1 MIPHSTLS
9 DDQGLSDEYFGDLKN
24 RVAACRKRMRLHR
37 SMHKSK
43 DFRNPPA
50 EIFAD
55 TDTASSQP
63 RQYTE
68 GYSAAVGAII
78 GESEVGI
85 T

>member
-1 MIPHSTLS
+1 MIPHSTLCVGS
-9 DDQGLSDEYFGDLKN
+9 LSSDLKN

-50 EIFAD
+50 DIFAD
-55 TDTASSQP
+55 TDTASSQT

-68 GYSAAVGAII
+68 DYSASIGGVIV